1 MERRFGTRFVI
12 KLEHFGCWATGLNF
26 FLCVTK
32 DRKDLRMLI
41 YVLDVSTSSYKVLL
55 LIQSKEGKEIDKALA
70 DSIRDFL
77 LDHEI
82 VQAAKP
88 NLPKTENAL
97 PFLLLI
103 HDENVNGAI
112 RTITKNGCWIDPLV
126 GTIVEDG
133 YEAVTAFANDSSV
146 VGRILEDYSRQP
158 TLFKV
163 LAVDIGRKYNSL
175 EDIVND
181 ENYLITQ
188 LLNNPETRKKII
200 DEIILKAK
208 KLLKLTQLV
217 ETIAKHAWWL
227 IPLLKEI
234 IKWLGSDGKTGGYI
248 S

>member
-1 MERRFGTRFVI
+1 MERKFGNRFVI

-26 FLCVTK
+26 FLSVTK
-32 DRKDLRMLI
+32 GRNDLRILI
-41 YVLDVSTSSYKVLL
+41 YVLDVSASSYKVLL
-55 LIQSKEGKEIDKALA
+55 LIQSKEGKDIDKALA

-77 LDHEI
+77 LDHNI

-112 RTITKNGCWIDPLV
+112 RTIIKNDCWMDPLV

-133 YEAVTAFANDSSV
+133 YESVTAFANSPSS

-163 LAVDIGRKYNSL
+163 LNVEIGRKYASL

-188 LLNNPETRKKII
+188 LLKNPETRKKLI
-200 DEIILKAK
+200 DEIILKTK
-208 KLLKLTQLV
+208 KVLKIAQLT
-217 ETIAKHAWWL
+217 ETIAKYAWWL
-227 IPLLKEI
+227 IPLFKEI
-234 IKWLGSDGKTGGYI
+234 IKWLGGDTETGWYI
-248 S
+248 V